1 MGMRMENKK
10 RNIILFV
17 VLVLLAVA
25 PYLFHN
31 NYQRYVLNNVLINV
45 MLVIA
50 LNFILGFAGQVF
62 LGTIGFFAISSY
74 VTALVTTTLGMSF
87 WWGLLASVVITAV
100 FSFCLGLPTLKLSGF
115 YLALMSTGFIV
126 VTTDV
131 LKNWSSLTN
140 GVWGIS
146 NIARPVIFG
155 HVISTDLQFYYL
167 SFVMTSILAIIAIV
181 IEDSRF
187 GRAFKAVRDDQLA
200 AEIVGINATKAKL
213 LAFILSGV
221 YVGVAGALYASFQRF
236 ISPDVFS
243 LQQNSLFMCMLVIG
257 GLGSV
262 PGAVIG
268 ATLLTTLTEV
278 LRFMREKYLLVYAVV
293 IIITLIYQPGGL
305 IVFLGQTIDWV
316 KSKLTRQP
324 RLRKEI

>member
-1 MGMRMENKK
+1 MDSNK
-10 RNIILFV
+10 RNVILFI
-17 VLVLLAVA
+17 VLLILAMA

-62 LGTIGFFAISSY
+62 LGTIGFFAVSSY
-74 VTALVTTTLGMSF
+74 VTALVTTTLGLSF
-87 WWGLLASVVITAV
+87 WWGLLASVAATAALA
-100 FSFCLGLPTLKLSGF
+100 FLLGLPTLKLSGF

-131 LKNWSSLTN
+131 LKNWSSVTN
-140 GVWGIS
+140 GVWGIAS
-146 NIARPVIFG
+146 IPRPVIFG
-155 HVISTDLQFYYL
+155 HIISSDLQFYYL
-167 SFVMTSILAIIAIV
+167 SFILTSFLAIVAVI

-213 LAFILSGV
+213 LAFILSGI
-221 YVGVAGALYASFQRF
+221 YVGVAGSLYASFQRF

-243 LQQNSLFMCMLVIG
+243 IQQNSLFMCMLVIG

-268 ATLLTTLTEV
+268 ATILTSLTEV
-278 LRFMREKYLLVYAVV
+278 LRFMREKYLLVYAIV

-305 IVFLGQTIDWV
+305 IELLGKITDWATRRIV
-316 KSKLTRQP
+316 KLF
-324 RLRKEI
+324 RLRREI

>member
-1 MGMRMENKK
+1 MENKK
-10 RNIILFV
+10 RNIILFL

-25 PYLFHN
+25 PWIFHN
-31 NYQRYVLNNVLINV
+31 NYQRYVLNNVLINI

-87 WWGLLASVVITAV
+87 WWGLLASVVVTAA
-100 FSFCLGLPTLKLSGF
+100 FAFFLGLPTLKLSGF

-131 LKNWSSLTN
+131 LKNWSSVTN

-146 NIARPVIFG
+146 SIPRPVIFG
-155 HVISTDLQFYYL
+155 HLISSDIQFYYL
-167 SFVMTSILAIIAIV
+167 SFIMTSILAIAAII

-213 LAFILSGV
+213 LAFVLSGI
-221 YVGVAGALYASFQRF
+221 YVGVAGALYASFQTF

-262 PGAVIG
+262 PGAAIG

-278 LRFMREKYLLVYAVV
+278 LRFMREKYLAVYAIV
-293 IIITLIYQPGGL
+293 IIITLIYQPSGL
-305 IVFLGQTIDWV
+305 IGFLEQIIDWAM
-316 KSKLTRQP
+316 SKFAEQP
-324 RLRKEI
+324 RLRKET